1 MQYRITIKM
10 LCGKIFRILL
20 GTNYYIILLTT
31 TNNNNISKFKK
42 TSNQIK
48 NKTPTTLLS
57 TYTVTGLAR
66 YAVPACIGIA
76 DNAVRIVL
84 PFLLFEWQLTLQDI
98 WESQGQR
105 M

>member
-1 MQYRITIKM
+1 M
-10 LCGKIFRILL
+10 LL
-20 GTNYYIILLTT
+20 LLTT
-31 TNNNNISKFKK
+31 ISKFKK
-42 TSNQIK
+42 TTTNPIK